1 MQRMIFDQTY
11 GEKDIQAFIL
21 NKSPKVLF
29 DLIWPNSNKMEQGS
43 CSRNCN
49 TQTLYPDLNH
59 PNQAFGECV
68 ANC

>member
-29 DLIWPNSNKMEQGS
+29 DLI
-43 CSRNCN
+43 
-49 TQTLYPDLNH
+49 
-59 PNQAFGECV
+59 
-68 ANC
+68 